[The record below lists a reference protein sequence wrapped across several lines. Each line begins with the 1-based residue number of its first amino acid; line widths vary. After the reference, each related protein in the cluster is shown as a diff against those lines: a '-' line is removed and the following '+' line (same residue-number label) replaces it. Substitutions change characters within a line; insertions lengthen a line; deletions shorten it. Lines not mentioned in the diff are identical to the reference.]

1 MDDAERKWLISDAVK
16 LFLISG
22 MEIALLLQQCTDHKN
37 GKKAATKRLV
47 RKCCLVY
54 GVILFVF
61 VALEHRTE
69 VDPRVASVFAT
80 ISQMTASL
88 IGLSIYCKLAVAIKG
103 PRTAAARADMSRNM
117 DTFGMRWKA
126 VASMCTALM
135 LLFIGAGQAYAMCF
149 LSRKALGK
157 VNESKD
163 KIRRSTLD
171 INRKI
176 SLEELDKKIWRA
188 HLRLKRGVLFI
199 SFLCL
204 LGSAILIGQAIL
216 DIRTTKSLRETGV
229 EGDKTYSL
237 SRDFAYFV
245 GVLVMMFFVWF
256 GWIKCYGKKKMSNA
270 ARRMSRRTLYLSR
283 GVAVDAKVGRL
294 RTPRT
299 PSPSSRRNSAD
310 LLPERSERPISI
322 RNGRTRQSR
331 ASLSSNNTSTRGL
344 SQDAFEIRI
353 SKQSMNVML

>member
-1 MDDAERKWLISDAVK
+1 MTYDR
-16 LFLISG
+16 
-22 MEIALLLQQCTDHKN
+22 CTDHKN

-117 DTFGMRWKA
+117 DTFGMRFGTVYVVITLAALLTALITDEYRWKA